1 MLAFVGLEVEGLRA
15 RGILGLGG
23 LLVQL
28 GRTSRR
34 ARETRERERE
44 RERWGD
50 KDREGKREI

>member
-1 MLAFVGLEVEGLRA
+1 M
-15 RGILGLGG
+15 GLGG

-44 RERWGD
+44 RERERWGD